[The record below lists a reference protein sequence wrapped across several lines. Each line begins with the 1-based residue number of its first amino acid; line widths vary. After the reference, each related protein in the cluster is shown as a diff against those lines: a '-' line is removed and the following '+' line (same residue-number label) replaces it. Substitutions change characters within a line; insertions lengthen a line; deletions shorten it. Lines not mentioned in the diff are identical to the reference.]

1 VCAPDLS
8 HCACFC
14 APTAPRAGES
24 MGGSEVGDMAPASV
38 MAPPRRESL
47 WADLRWATWPRPP
60 LWRPRRES
68 LWADLRWAT
77 WPRPPL
83 WRLPG
88 RESLWAARRRR
99 AAHRLSR
106 PGEPRSGEPSGMWYF
121 LAYGLSGSVS
131 VCYCTSVLTA
141 TARLRGRTGQQCYL
155 TGVSSSVSVEGLHRT
170 RLSSL

>member
-1 VCAPDLS
+1 MCAPDLS

-24 MGGSEVGDMAPASV
+24 MGGSEVGDMAPASL
-38 MAPPRRESL
+38 MAPPGRESL

-83 WRLPG
+83 WRPPAG
-88 RESLWAARRRR
+88 EFMGGSEMGDMAPASVMAPPRAGESMGSAPQARC
-99 AAHRLSR
+99 
-106 PGEPRSGEPSGMWYF
+106 P
-121 LAYGLSGSVS
+121 
-131 VCYCTSVLTA
+131 
-141 TARLRGRTGQQCYL
+141 
-155 TGVSSSVSVEGLHRT
+155 
-170 RLSSL
+170 

>member
-1 VCAPDLS
+1 MCAPDLS

-60 LWRPRRES
+60 LWR
-68 LWADLRWAT
+68 
-77 WPRPPL
+77 
-83 WRLPG
+83 LPG
-88 RESLWAARRRR
+88 RESLWAARLRR